1 LVEYFDQPFGGERCG
16 ACDVCLDEV
25 ELLDDA
31 LVTAQKILSCVA
43 RLDQSFGGEY
53 TAQVLV
59 GSREQRILDKG
70 HDKLSTWGLLKM
82 HDKRQIRDW
91 IDQLIGQGCL
101 VKAGEFGVLQLT
113 DDGMNV
119 MQGRTTPRL
128 SRATVPA
135 SGGGSRRESKASK
148 ESWEGVDRDLFELL
162 RKLRRAKAEERGL
175 PPFVVFSDA
184 TLRDFARR
192 RPSIWDALPQVS
204 GVGEKKRAEYGEDFL
219 DAITSYCREHGVA
232 MDVET
237 GSKRR

>member
-1 LVEYFDQPFGGERCG
+1 MTCRHRALVEYFDQPYAEDKCG

-31 LVTAQKILSCVA
+31 LVTAQKILSCVV

-70 HDKLSTWGLLKM
+70 HDKLSTWGLLKS

-101 VKAGEFGVLQLT
+101 EKVGEYGVLQLT
-113 DDGMNV
+113 EDGMKV
-119 MQGRTTPRL
+119 LHGRTTPRL
-128 SRATVPA
+128 SRAAAPT
-135 SGGGSRRESKASK
+135 SGGGPDGSTRRESKASK
-148 ESWEGVDRDLFELL
+148 ESWEGVDRDLFEVL

-192 RPSIWDALPQVS
+192 RPSTWDALPHVS
-204 GVGEKKRAEYGEDFL
+204 GAG
-219 DAITSYCREHGVA
+219 
-232 MDVET
+232 
-237 GSKRR
+237 